1 MTDMAKRIVVLG
13 GSFNPPTLAHFRL
26 LQSALDGLGA
36 EAGYYV
42 PSSNKYVTRKMRKT
56 AHPEEVCP
64 DETRLDMLR
73 AMCADD
79 PRMQV
84 CDVELSDPNISGHT
98 YETLK
103 AIQARH
109 PGAEVYFI
117 FGADKMKILPKW
129 PTFDALTRDF
139 RLLVFARD
147 DFDPDAIFSRNAR
160 LAAKRGS
167 FTFLPQPEGTED
179 VSSTAVRDILRGGGD
194 PSRLMHPGAAAL
206 LLERGMTGAGQE

>member
-26 LQSALDGLGA
+26 MQAALDGLGA
-36 EAGYYV
+36 DTGYYV
-42 PSSNKYVTRKMRKT
+42 PSSNKYVTRKMKKT

-64 DETRLDMLR
+64 DEMRLDMLR
-73 AMCADD
+73 VMCTED

-103 AIQARH
+103 AIQALH
-109 PGAEVYFI
+109 AGAEVYFI

-129 PTFDALTRDF
+129 PTYDALTNDF

-147 DFDPDAIFSRNAR
+147 GFDPEKLFAKNTR
-160 LAAKRGS
+160 LAAKRDS
-167 FTFLPQPEGTED
+167 FTFLPQPEGSED
-179 VSSTAVRDILRGGGD
+179 VSSTAVRDILREGGD
-194 PSRLMHPGAAAL
+194 PSHLMHPGAAAL
-206 LLERGMTGAGQE
+206 LLARGMTGAGQE